1 MRCRR
6 HNDCACRCAPAAAA
20 STCRTRLRSWSTK
33 PGANS
38 VSTALPERQ
47 RKSSPVSP
55 PCLQAPLHC
64 TKQNRGTQNKN
75 KRFPT
80 LKLSLLASALLV
92 AVPFAASAPAG
103 ISYTY
108 VQGCYVA
115 PKTAGGAA
123 TVGAVEGPD
132 RTNN

>member
-64 TKQNRGTQNKN
+64 AKQNRGTQNKN
-75 KRFPT
+75 KRFPQM
-80 LKLSLLASALLV
+80 KRSLLALALLV
-92 AVPFAASAPAG
+92 HVPFAASAADDIPHNPA
-103 ISYTY
+103 ISEERRR
-108 VQGCYVA
+108 G
-115 PKTAGGAA
+115 K
-123 TVGAVEGPD
+123 EGV
-132 RTNN
+132 

>member
-38 VSTALPERQ
+38 VSTALPERP

-64 TKQNRGTQNKN
+64 AKQNPGTQNKKN
-75 KRFPT
+75 RFPPMT
-80 LKLSLLASALLV
+80 RFLLASAFLV
-92 AVPFAASAPAG
+92 PVPSAHSAADG
-103 ISYTY
+103 IYHTSVLGDSVPPPT
-108 VQGCYVA
+108 
-115 PKTAGGAA
+115 TAGQPHDRR
-123 TVGAVEGPD
+123 VERSPP
-132 RTNN
+132 T